1 MSLLVHSAVAGAGL
15 SMGRDVY
22 RKTRDNFLLIVF
34 AVVALA
40 GTAYG
45 VWNMSRG
52 HNRGPIGTFFRT
64 FVANVL
70 IVAISFTAFMFVVA
84 IISGSGGENHEPDVN
99 VMLGGIAIQGILA
112 VAGLIY
118 GLVQR
123 PKRKAA
129 FRVDSHNEEFLLRNG
144 FRDVGGRDQTMLDP
158 SGNELVLDDF
168 RTDAVVFKVRGVRGA
183 RAKILLDATGRMTS
197 YVPA

>member
-1 MSLLVHSAVAGAGL
+1 
-15 SMGRDVY
+15 MGRDIY
-22 RKTRDNFLLIVF
+22 RKTRNNFLLIVF
-34 AVVALA
+34 GAVALA

-45 VWNMSRG
+45 VWNMTRG
-52 HNRGPIGTFFRT
+52 HNRGPIGTVFRT
-64 FVANVL
+64 FVANAL
-70 IVAISFTAFMFVVA
+70 IIGISFIAFMFVVTM
-84 IISGSGGENHEPDVN
+84 ISGSGQNHEQNPN
-99 VMLGGIAIQGILA
+99 VLLGGLGIQGVLA
-112 VAGLIY
+112 ASGLIF

-129 FRVDSHNEEFLLRNG
+129 FRVDAHNEEFLLRNG

-168 RTDAVVFKVRGVRGA
+168 RSDAVVFKVRGVRGA